1 VSTSRKAKFQRD
13 EWSTWRRV
21 SLLVLAALVTTSVL
35 LTFAEVG
42 LRIRHYIRFG
52 GNFWGIGDTYTN
64 DAASG
69 MRIPIP
75 GGHFGPIEI
84 NSFGFRSPEI
94 EKAKPPGKV
103 RIAFL
108 GGSTTYCAEVSS
120 NEMTW
125 PYLVWKALHE
135 RWPKLDLDYINAGV
149 PGYTTETL
157 LHSLQARVSQFQPDI
172 IVIYE
177 ATNDLSANSYDLA
190 REQGVVQARQEETI
204 GWLGHHSLLFFL
216 VGKNLEVQRQQWR
229 AESSAGKIRLDMARL
244 DAMFRNDYTNLV
256 EASKTVAPLG
266 VAATF
271 SPRIRA
277 EESTEDRRAAAITS
291 LYYMPYMTIDDL
303 ITAFES
309 YNNVIREVAA
319 AHGAILI
326 GGEYSIPGD
335 AQHYVDSVHFN
346 DAGSI
351 SMANRVAQALIS
363 SPAIQA
369 YVTSKTEQSGSI
381 K

>member
-1 VSTSRKAKFQRD
+1 M
-13 EWSTWRRV
+13 
-21 SLLVLAALVTTSVL
+21 VTL
-35 LTFAEVG
+35 AEVG
-42 LRIRHYIRFG
+42 LRIRHFIRFG
-52 GNFWGIGDTYTN
+52 GNFWGIDDTYTT

-75 GGHFGPIEI
+75 GGQFGPITI

-94 EKAKPPGKV
+94 EKVKPPSKL

-135 RWPKLDLDYINAGV
+135 RWPTLDLDYINAGV

-157 LHSLQARVSQFQPDI
+157 LHSLQARVSQFQPDV

-204 GWLGHHSLLFFL
+204 GWLGRHSLLVYL
-216 VGKNLEVQRQQWR
+216 IGKNLEVQRQQWR
-229 AESSAGKIRLDMARL
+229 AESRVSKISLDMARL
-244 DAMFRNDYTNLV
+244 DAMFRRDYTNLV
-256 EASKTVAPLG
+256 EASKIVAPL
-266 VAATF
+266 VITVTF
-271 SPRIRA
+271 SARIRPEQSA
-277 EESTEDRRAAAITS
+277 EDRHAAAITS
-291 LYYMPYMTIDDL
+291 LYYMPYMRIDDL
-303 ITAFES
+303 ITAFDS
-309 YNNVIREVAA
+309 YNQVIREVAEG
-319 AHGAILI
+319 HGAILI
-326 GGEYSIPGD
+326 GDEYSIPGD
-335 AQHYVDSVHFN
+335 ALHYVDSVHFK

-351 SMANRVAQALIS
+351 LMARRVAQALIA
-363 SPAIQA
+363 SPAVQA
-369 YVTSKTEQSGSI
+369 YVASKTTQ
-381 K
+381 